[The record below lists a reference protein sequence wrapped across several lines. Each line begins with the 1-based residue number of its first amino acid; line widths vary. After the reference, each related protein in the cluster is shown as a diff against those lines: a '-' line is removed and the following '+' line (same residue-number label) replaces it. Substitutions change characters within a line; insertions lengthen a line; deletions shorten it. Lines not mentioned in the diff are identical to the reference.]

1 MAPGGAESVYAT
13 ERPYGL
19 GAVAGVVPVGRRG
32 ETARE
37 RIGSNLAS

>member
-1 MAPGGAESVYAT
+1 MAPGGAESLYAT

-32 ETARE
+32 ESARE
-37 RIGSNLAS
+37 RIGGTAA